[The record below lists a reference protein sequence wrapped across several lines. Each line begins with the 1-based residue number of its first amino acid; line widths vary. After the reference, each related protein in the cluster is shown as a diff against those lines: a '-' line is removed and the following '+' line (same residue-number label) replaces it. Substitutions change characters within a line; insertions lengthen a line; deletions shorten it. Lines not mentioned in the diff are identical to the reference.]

1 MHLNKNSGLNEL
13 VFVTCSSAVKCLSQQ
28 THSAVL
34 AENRA
39 ETSYCYTNSLCEV
52 YFTAV

>member
-1 MHLNKNSGLNEL
+1 MNLFSSRAHLL
-13 VFVTCSSAVKCLSQQ
+13 LSQQ
-28 THSAVL
+28 THSNVL